1 MIKKKILKHLLK
13 YHGEEKV
20 SKALL
25 YIDSAID
32 ESLKQQKKEYHIRIR
47 NMFLNNIDDGVYV
60 VMRFNSDDI
69 EAVINEDILYS
80 KR

>member
-1 MIKKKILKHLLK
+1 
-13 YHGEEKV
+13 
-20 SKALL
+20 
-25 YIDSAID
+25 
-32 ESLKQQKKEYHIRIR
+32 
-47 NMFLNNIDDGVYV
+47 MFLNNIDDGVYV